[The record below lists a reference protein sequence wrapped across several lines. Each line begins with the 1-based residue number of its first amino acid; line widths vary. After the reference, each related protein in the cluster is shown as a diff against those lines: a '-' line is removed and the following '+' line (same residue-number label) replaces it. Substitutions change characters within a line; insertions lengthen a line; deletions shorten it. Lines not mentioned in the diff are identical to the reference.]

1 MCEEEE
7 SGFSEIH
14 NQTIGSMIIPK
25 RSKNKNAK
33 KSFNEENDGIR
44 STQSSNQFDHI
55 NFENRS
61 TMTPAKEGKFLRNT
75 GSLKYSDT
83 VTIED

>member
-14 NQTIGSMIIPK
+14 NQTIG
-25 RSKNKNAK
+25 
-33 KSFNEENDGIR
+33 